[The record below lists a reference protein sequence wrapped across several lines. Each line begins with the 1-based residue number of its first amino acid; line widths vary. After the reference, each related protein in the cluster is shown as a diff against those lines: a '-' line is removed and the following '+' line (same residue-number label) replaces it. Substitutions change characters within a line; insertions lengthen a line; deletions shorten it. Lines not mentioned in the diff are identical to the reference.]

1 MHLQLISKL
10 HAFTAEHNPD
20 VLISL
25 QEQGRL
31 SAWMEDKVQGLDLL
45 IAQLRSEGKPGYII
59 EEICM
64 KEQTAE
70 LVPSKYEYVDEIFR
84 DEFEETY
91 YRLKENGVLTYEIIN
106 ILHRCEAVFE
116 EFPLTE
122 DTDDDRFLRYAVI
135 GTIQHYLEEKV

>member
-1 MHLQLISKL
+1 MHLQLINKL

-31 SAWMEDKVQGLDLL
+31 AAWLEEKVQGLDLL

-59 EEICM
+59 EEVCM
-64 KEQTAE
+64 KELTAE
-70 LVPSKYEYVDEIFR
+70 LVPSKYEYVAGIFR
-84 DEFEETY
+84 DEFEAQY
-91 YRLKENGVLTYEIIN
+91 YNLKATGVLVYETIN
-106 ILHRCEAVFE
+106 ILQRCEAVFE
-116 EFPLTE
+116 QFPYTE
-122 DTDDDRFLRYAVI
+122 DTEDNRLLRYAII